1 MATEHRERFDLALVV
16 TALILVVAPPISA
29 SNPVSVVGGVV
40 GAITGVSPIAYLVIV
55 GLGGVIFMAYAL
67 LYLPS
72 QQGQ

>member
-1 MATEHRERFDLALVV
+1 MATEHRTRFDLALVV
-16 TALILVVAPPISA
+16 TALILVFAAPVSA

-40 GAITGVSPIAYLVIV
+40 GAILGISPIAYLVV
-55 GLGGVIFMAYAL
+55 LGLGGIIFMAYAL